1 MTSAAE
7 EWTARRQVLWGSF
20 NGLAYVPR
28 LPPTSYALLLFLLT
42 QQEPG
47 GLVVAT
53 HEELGT
59 GLAMER
65 GMISRAMQ
73 HLVAARLVT
82 VVRRGRFQ
90 LHPMV
95 AAFDTPKDQQ
105 RAIKALPRDQRLDAG
120 DFEDEYE
127 RRLVLHQEEK
137 ARKAEQ
143 RESSRGGK
151 IATIGRP
158 RLKPVR

>member
-1 MTSAAE
+1 MTVTTE
-7 EWTARRQVLWGSF
+7 EWVARRPLWGSF

-28 LPPTSYALLLFLLT
+28 LPPTAYTLLLHLLT
-42 QQEPG
+42 VQQPC

-53 HEELGT
+53 HEELGE
-59 GLAMER
+59 GLAMDR
-65 GMISRAMQ
+65 VLVSRAMQ
-73 HLVAARLVT
+73 HLVAARLAT

-90 LHPMV
+90 LHPAI
-95 AAFDTPKDQQ
+95 AAFNTPKEQQ
-105 RAIKALPRDQRLDAG
+105 QAMRALPSEMRLDEG

-143 RESSRGGK
+143 RK
-151 IATIGRP
+151 VTQINRP
-158 RLKPVR
+158 RLKSVPSVD